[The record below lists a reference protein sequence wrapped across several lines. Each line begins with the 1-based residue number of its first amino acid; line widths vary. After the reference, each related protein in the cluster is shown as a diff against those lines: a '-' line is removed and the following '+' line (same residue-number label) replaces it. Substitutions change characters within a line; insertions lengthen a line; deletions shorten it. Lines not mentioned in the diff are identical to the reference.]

1 MSLHLALFYPNPY
14 DKYRR
19 VQCLNPITFTKN
31 TDCQLAA
38 MEYHWNW
45 NFGYVQILLVIK
57 YNGGNSVVFQA
68 LCLSFFHFLVELLAR
83 SLRARIC
90 AKANLCGAF

>member
-19 VQCLNPITFTKN
+19 VQCLNPMSFTEN

-38 MEYHWNW
+38 MEYYWNW
-45 NFGYVQILLVIK
+45 NFGYVQILLDS
-57 YNGGNSVVFQA
+57 NTTAATLVFQA
-68 LCLSFFHFLVELLAR
+68 LCLSFFHF
-83 SLRARIC
+83 
-90 AKANLCGAF
+90 